1 MSSLSAW
8 ENFYIIIG
16 SSAGALTG
24 LTFVVATL
32 MQSAVGRPPPGLRRT
47 VAAYTTPT
55 IVHFSAALLVCA
67 LLSAPWP
74 ILAPATFLVGVCG
87 LAGVAYVAVVV
98 RRIRQVE
105 LYQPVVADWLWRGI
119 LPLAAYAALL
129 AGVLLLPASATPAL
143 FAVGAAVLLLLF
155 IGIHNAWD
163 EVTFIT
169 VELPHRSDGSG
180 QPPRQP
186 ERHQERRHDE
196 A

>member
-1 MSSLSAW
+1 MSSLIAW
-8 ENFYIIIG
+8 QNFYIIIG

-32 MQSAVGRPPPGLRRT
+32 MQSAMGRSPPGLRRT

-74 ILAPATFLVGVCG
+74 TLAPATFLVGVCG

-98 RRIRQVE
+98 RRIRRVE
-105 LYQPVVADWLWRGI
+105 LYQPVLADWVWRGI
-119 LPLAAYAALL
+119 LPLAAYATLL
-129 AGVLLLPASATPAL
+129 AGALLLPASATPAL
-143 FAVGAAVLLLLF
+143 FAVGAAVVLLLF

-163 EVTFIT
+163 EVTFIA
-169 VELPHRSDGSG
+169 VELPQRSDS
-180 QPPRQP
+180 QHSDTQ
-186 ERHQERRHDE
+186 
-196 A
+196 

>member
-1 MSSLSAW
+1 VSSLSAW

-32 MQSAVGRPPPGLRRT
+32 MQSAVGRPLRGLSRT

-74 ILAPATFLVGVCG
+74 TLAPATVLVGVCG
-87 LAGVAYVAVVV
+87 LAGIAYVGVVV
-98 RRIRQVE
+98 CRIRRVE
-105 LYQPVVADWLWRGI
+105 IYQPVVADWVWRGL
-119 LPLAAYAALL
+119 LPGAAYAALL
-129 AGVLLLPASATPAL
+129 AGALLLPGSATPAL
-143 FAVGAAVLLLLF
+143 FAVGAAVVLLLF

-169 VELPHRSDGSG
+169 VELPQRSDSQQHG
-180 QPPRQP
+180 QPDGRAGQ
-186 ERHQERRHDE
+186 
-196 A
+196 